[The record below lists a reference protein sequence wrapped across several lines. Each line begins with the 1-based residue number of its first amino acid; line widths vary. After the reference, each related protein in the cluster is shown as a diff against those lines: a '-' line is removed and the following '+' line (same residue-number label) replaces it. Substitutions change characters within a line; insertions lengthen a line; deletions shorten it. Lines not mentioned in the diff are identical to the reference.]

1 MGWDDLDDTSGVGFH
16 LKTHMLHGAGIFT
29 NIYPIN
35 HPNVGKYTSTMEH
48 MGNALTLQVIIR
60 DWARL
65 GMAGD
70 EKGTGESYEKA
81 RPKRAP
87 SRVQFGY

>member
-1 MGWDDLDDTSGVGFH
+1 MGWDDLDDSSGVG
-16 LKTHMLHGAGIFT
+16 GI
-29 NIYPIN
+29 PL
-35 HPNVGKYTSTMEH
+35 TSQ
-48 MGNALTLQVIIR
+48 NALTLQVIIR

-81 RPKRAP
+81 RPQRA
-87 SRVQFGY
+87 VQSPVWLLMAI